1 MIIPFGLSNKILILS
16 EIPKL
21 ILLHQEGYAAV
32 NEACSLQVTEVSG
45 TNVTSKR
52 LTAPFVR
59 LTLFALRSCAS
70 KNSEDRSFPRR
81 Q

>member
-1 MIIPFGLSNKILILS
+1 MPFGLSNKILILS

-21 ILLHQEGYAAV
+21 TLLRQDGYATA

-52 LTAPFVR
+52 LAAPFVR

-70 KNSEDRSFPRR
+70 KNSQDRCFPRR
-81 Q
+81 K